1 MSSSAKMH
9 ADELDID
16 GRLVRRLVAE
26 QFPEWAELTVTRV
39 ASAGT
44 DNAMFRL
51 GEDMV
56 VRLPRLPGG
65 ARQIET
71 EQRWLPRLAPQL
83 PLAVPVPLA
92 MGEPGRGYGLRWGVY
107 SWLDGENAYDS
118 PPTELADTAVELGR
132 FVAALRQVDAVGGS
146 VSFRGGPLGAQDA
159 DVRKAIEELGAD
171 GTHDAA
177 LATAAWERALSLPQW
192 EAAPVWLHGDLLP
205 GNLLTGSG
213 RLTAVIDFGC
223 LGVGDPAADALP
235 AWALFSAGTR
245 EVFREAG
252 EFEDAVWG
260 RGRGWALCF
269 GLVAEHYYRG
279 GRNPVL
285 AGVGHRAVREVLGEQ
300 DQGCRA
306 PRARR

>member
-1 MSSSAKMH
+1 MSSNAKMH

-16 GRLVRRLVAE
+16 AELVGRLVVE

-65 ARQIET
+65 AGQIET
-71 EQRWLPRLAPQL
+71 EQRWLPRLAPEL

-107 SWLDGENAYDS
+107 GWLDGENVYDS
-118 PPTELADTAVELGR
+118 PPSQLTDTAVELGR
-132 FVAALRQVDAVGGS
+132 FAAALRRVDAMGGP
-146 VSFRGGPLGAQDA
+146 VSFRGGPVGAQDA

-171 GTHDAA
+171 GTHDAT
-177 LATAAWERALSLPQW
+177 LATAAWEHALALPQW
-192 EAAPVWLHGDLLP
+192 ETAPVWLHGDLLP
-205 GNLLTGSG
+205 GNLLATAG
-213 RLTAVIDFGC
+213 RLTSVIDFGG

-252 EFEDAVWG
+252 EFEDEVWA

-269 GLVAEHYYRG
+269 GLVAEQHYRG

-285 AGVGHRAVREVLGEQ
+285 AGVGHRAVREALEEFG
-300 DQGCRA
+300 A
-306 PRARR
+306 